1 MTEGIDRKTWTEL
14 SRLLDEALDLPADK
28 RSQWL
33 ASLDPAH
40 EALNEKLRRLL
51 SRAEQMGKDDFL
63 RRLPPVDTGPDS
75 RETQNTLV
83 GPYRLLREIGSGGMA
98 SVWLAERDDGLVNR
112 PVALKLPH
120 RAWRHAQ
127 LAERMAREREI
138 LAALNHPNIATL
150 YDAGIAGDGQPYLAL
165 EYVQGE
171 PIDAYC
177 HTHALPLRYRLG
189 LFIQVTRAVAHAHTR
204 LIVHRDLKPSNILVT
219 PAGEVRLLDF
229 GIAKLLEESAP
240 ESSNLTEQSGRAM
253 TPDYAAP
260 EQILGDPLTVAA
272 DIYSLGVVLFE
283 MLTGARP
290 YRLERDSRG
299 ALEDAILGAQ
309 PRKPSEVAPSGERW
323 ALRGDLDTI
332 VLKALKKSP
341 QERYATADALADDI
355 ERYLRH
361 KPVLARP
368 DSWRYVARKF
378 VVRHRVAVAAT
389 VTVFLAIVAG
399 GATAIWE
406 AREANAEKERAEAA
420 RKFLTSVLQNANPYA
435 SAAQPRTVEEWLV
448 QESAAV
454 EERTD
459 LSPELRIEALTILG
473 TGLLNAQNTAAAEK
487 VLSRAVARS
496 QSELGPDHALS
507 IHARVAFATLLR
519 FRGRT
524 QILRAELGDL
534 LPRLRAHPG
543 PYPEDLP
550 MSLRNKTHLEVD
562 DGHYAQAETDARE
575 ELAVAT
581 RALGR
586 DHPEAVTAL
595 MMLAY
600 AVQQSRDP
608 AYALKINEQSYRTT
622 LARYKNESL
631 FPRVIEAE
639 RLYGRALANA
649 GELPEALRHLRTA
662 VSNASAVFG
671 SDSRMTGL
679 STVDLARAELKH
691 GEVAEA
697 LAHSSSAVDIV
708 AMHADTNSYR
718 YADALS
724 VRGAALLAAGRTSE
738 AVNDLQTATEVLD
751 AKLGS
756 AHPIAKSTAATL
768 ARARVQ
774 RVAAH
779 GK

>member
-1 MTEGIDRKTWTEL
+1 MNEGIDRKTWLDL
-14 SRLLDEALDLPADK
+14 SRLLDEALDLPADQ
-28 RSQWL
+28 RAQWL
-33 ASLDPAH
+33 NSLDPVH
-40 EALNEKLRRLL
+40 DALKQKLQRLL
-51 SRAEQMGKDDFL
+51 SRAEEAGTEDFL
-63 RRLPPVDTGPDS
+63 RRLPPVEGAPNAL
-75 RETQNTLV
+75 ETQNTRV
-83 GPYRLLREIGSGGMA
+83 GPYRLVREIGSGGMA
-98 SVWLAERDDGLVNR
+98 SVWLAERDDGLINR

-127 LAERMAREREI
+127 LADRMAREREI

-150 YDAGIAGDGQPYLAL
+150 YDAGISDDGQPYLAL
-165 EYVQGE
+165 EYVRGE

-177 HTHALPLRYRLG
+177 RTLALPLRYRLG
-189 LFIQVTRAVAHAHTR
+189 LFIQVTRAVAHAHTK

-219 PAGEVRLLDF
+219 PEGEVRLLDF
-229 GIAKLLEESAP
+229 GIAKLLEDPTPGSGI
-240 ESSNLTEQSGRAM
+240 LTEQSGRAM

-283 MLTGARP
+283 ILTGTRP

-309 PRKPSEVAPSGERW
+309 PRKPSEVAPAGERR

-332 VLKALKKSP
+332 VLKALKKLP

-368 DSWRYVARKF
+368 DSWRYAARKF
-378 VVRHRVAVAAT
+378 VVRHRVAVAAAT
-389 VTVFLAIVAG
+389 TVFLAVLAG
-399 GATAIWE
+399 GATALWE
-406 AREANAEKERAEAA
+406 ARQANAEKERAEEA

-435 SAAQPRTVEEWLV
+435 AAAQPRTVEEWLV
-448 QESAAV
+448 QESAAAD
-454 EERTD
+454 ERTD
-459 LSPELRIEALTILG
+459 LRPELRIEALTILG
-473 TGLLNAQNTAAAEK
+473 TSLLNAQNTAAAER

-496 QSELGPDHALS
+496 RTELGADHALT

-519 FRGRT
+519 FRGRA
-524 QILRAELGDL
+524 QLLRAELDDL
-534 LPRLRAHPG
+534 LPRLRAQPG

-550 MSLRNKTHLEVD
+550 VSLRNKTHLEVD

-575 ELAVAT
+575 ELEVAT
-581 RALGR
+581 RVMGR

-608 AYALKINEQSYRTT
+608 AYALRINEESYRTT
-622 LARYKNESL
+622 IARYKNQPR
-631 FPRVIEAE
+631 FPRIIEAE

-649 GELPEALRHLRTA
+649 DQLPEALHHIRIA

-671 SDSRMTGL
+671 NESRMTGL

-691 GEVAEA
+691 GEIAEA
-697 LAHSSSAVDIV
+697 VAHSSSAVDIV
-708 AMHADTNSYR
+708 AKHADRNSSR
-718 YADALS
+718 FGDALA
-724 VRGAALLAAGRTSE
+724 VRGMALLAAGRTQE
-738 AVNDLQTATEVLD
+738 AVNDLQTAREILD
-751 AKLGS
+751 GTLGP
-756 AHPIAKSTAATL
+756 AHPIAISVAETL
-768 ARARVQ
+768 ARARLQ
-774 RVAAH
+774 LVAAH
-779 GK
+779 RN